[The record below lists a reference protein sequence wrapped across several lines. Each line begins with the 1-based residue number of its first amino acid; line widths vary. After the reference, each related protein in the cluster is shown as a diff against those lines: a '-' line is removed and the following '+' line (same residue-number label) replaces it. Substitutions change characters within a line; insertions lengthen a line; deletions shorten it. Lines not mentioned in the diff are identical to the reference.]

1 MLHPSRRALTSALL
15 AAAFAFAG
23 VSHAQ
28 MSVAPPP
35 TQQAAKQPGQQVVTP
50 STGATAQWGTDL
62 WAAAR
67 AGQEG
72 TFRNLLAQMRDG
84 QITGAPDSLKAS
96 ADAML
101 KNLAAREVDRAKELE
116 TANAELD
123 KYIQTSDQAG
133 GLIKALRHAVEIQM
147 LTPEGEREA
156 LVKEPRFAGLIT
168 KADARAREAETQNR
182 TLEAMT
188 LFLWL
193 DQLND
198 FSGVYRPD
206 VKRLGQRQ
214 EMIRMYAPHRL
225 FDLSQAW
232 RKELEEKALPPYNPL
247 NDDFRDKLAGIDQRT
262 IEVAIQKAREHVEQ
276 TPVNTMVAGG
286 LDNLRTLVL
295 TDDLAETFPGLKD
308 DAARKTFLE
317 TLAREQESVKALPRQ
332 MDQFQVSSM
341 LDRLL
346 GANAGSIAVPN
357 EALLHEFGNGCV
369 SKLDDYTQIIWPDE
383 VRRFEKNTQG
393 RFVGIGVQ
401 IENTEDLAV
410 RVVTPI
416 EGTPAQRAGV
426 HPSDI
431 ITKVNGKS
439 VFGLSL
445 DQVVDIITGREGTA
459 VVLTVER
466 AGKEPTDEEKKVAL
480 DAGKAPPE
488 APKEEIEFRITRAPI
503 SVATVKG
510 WKRDGARE
518 DAWDWFV
525 DKDSGVGYLR
535 LTQFADESTQELDRA
550 IAVMK
555 RQGLKAM
562 ILDLRY
568 NPGGLLDQAV
578 NIAQRFLPYENLP
591 IVKAKAAGDYVEVVG
606 YTNPARASLARIPV
620 VVLTNEGS
628 ASASEIVSGAVS
640 CYSQGYTDEDGRKY
654 EPIDA
659 MVLGWRTFG
668 KGSVQNVWSLTQ
680 ATKMKVTTNYYMLPD
695 NSIIHR
701 RPGKP
706 IWGVEPAMRIEMLP
720 EQLSKSLNI
729 RRDADILR
737 LDEHGVSHTP
747 SKDADANPDDLLAK
761 GIDLQ
766 LEAAKV
772 LLEARV
778 ASLNA
783 AEAGKVAEKH
793 GDAPTRDR

>member
-1 MLHPSRRALTSALL
+1 MPPSLRRSLPTALL
-15 AAAFAFAG
+15 AAALALTG
-23 VSHAQ
+23 VAQAQ
-28 MSVAPPP
+28 MSVAPPS
-35 TQQAAKQPGQQVVTP
+35 QQKVSAVTSP
-50 STGATAQWGTDL
+50 SATSQWGSDL
-62 WAAAR
+62 WSAAR
-67 AGQEG
+67 AGREG
-72 TFRNLLAQMRDG
+72 EFRRLLAMMRDG
-84 QITGAPDSLKAS
+84 EVKGAPDSLKSS
-96 ADAML
+96 ADSML
-101 KNLAAREVDRAKELE
+101 KNLASREVDRAKELD
-116 TANAELD
+116 TASAELD
-123 KYIQTSDQAG
+123 KYLESSNDAS
-133 GLIKALRHAVEIQM
+133 GLIKALKAAVEIQM
-147 LTPEGEREA
+147 LTPEAERQA
-156 LVKEPRFAGLIT
+156 LIKEPRFASLIS
-168 KADARAREAETQNR
+168 KADTRARAAETDNR
-182 TLEAMT
+182 TLEAIT

-193 DQLND
+193 DQLHD
-198 FSGVYRPD
+198 ISGQYRPD
-206 VKRLGQRQ
+206 VKRLAQRQ
-214 EMIRMYAPHRL
+214 EMIRLYAPHRL

-232 RKELEEKALPPYNPL
+232 RTQLEEKPLPPYNPL
-247 NDDFRDKLAGIDQRT
+247 NDDFREKLAGIDQRT
-262 IEVAIQKAREHVEQ
+262 VEVAIQRAREHVEQ

-286 LDNLRTLVL
+286 LENLRTMVL
-295 TDDLAETFPGLKD
+295 TDDLSETFPGLKD
-308 DAARKTFLE
+308 DAARKVMLE
-317 TLAREQESVKALPRQ
+317 TIAREIDSVKAMPKQL
-332 MDQFQVSSM
+332 DQFQVSS
-341 LDRLL
+341 LVDRVL
-346 GANAGSIAVPN
+346 ATNAGSIALPN
-357 EALLHEFGNGCV
+357 EALLHEFGNGCTA
-369 SKLDDYTQIIWPDE
+369 KLDDYTQIIWPDE

-401 IENTEDLAV
+401 IENTEELAV

-426 HPSDI
+426 HPNDI
-431 ITKVNGKS
+431 ITKVNGRS

-445 DQVVDIITGREGTA
+445 DQVVDVITGREGTS

-466 AGKEPTDEEKKVAL
+466 SGTEPTDEEKKLAL
-480 DAGKAPPE
+480 DAGKEPPQ

-525 DKDSGVGYLR
+525 DKDTGVGYVR

-578 NIAQRFLPYENLP
+578 NIAQRFLPYDNLP

-606 YTNPARASLARIPV
+606 YTNPSRATLARIPV

-628 ASASEIVSGAVS
+628 ASASEIVSGAVACFS
-640 CYSQGYTDEDGRKY
+640 AGYTDEDGHKY

-695 NSIIHR
+695 DSIIHR
-701 RPGKP
+701 RPGQLA
-706 IWGVEPAMRIEMLP
+706 WGVEPALRIEMLP
-720 EQLSKSLNI
+720 EQLSKSLQI

-737 LDEHGVSHTP
+737 LDENGISSAP
-747 SKDADANPDDLLAK
+747 GKDTDANPDDLLAK

-772 LLEARV
+772 LLQARV
-778 ASLNA
+778 AAQAS
-783 AEAGKVAEKH
+783 AEASKVAEKPSET
-793 GDAPTRDR
+793 GTRDR

>member
-1 MLHPSRRALTSALL
+1 MHHPTRRTISTILL
-15 AAAFAFAG
+15 AAAFALTGAA
-23 VSHAQ
+23 SAQ

-35 TQQAAKQPGQQVVTP
+35 IQQKAAQQPAAP
-50 STGATAQWGTDL
+50 APATSQWGTDL
-62 WAAAR
+62 WAAAK

-72 TFRNLLAQMRDG
+72 TFRHLLAQMRDG
-84 QITGAPDSLKAS
+84 EIAGAPDSLKAS
-96 ADAML
+96 ADSML
-101 KNLAAREVDRAKELE
+101 KNLAAREVERAKELE
-116 TANAELD
+116 TANADLD
-123 KYIQTSDQAG
+123 KYMASSTEVG

-156 LVKEPRFAGLIT
+156 LVKEPRFADLIT
-168 KADARAREAETQNR
+168 KADTRAKEAEAANR

-188 LFLWL
+188 LYLWL
-193 DQLND
+193 DQLHD
-198 FSGVYRPD
+198 FSGVYRKD

-214 EMIRMYAPHRL
+214 EMIRLYAPHRL

-232 RKELEEKALPPYNPL
+232 RKELDDKPLPPYNAL
-247 NDDFRDKLAGIDQRT
+247 NDDFQSKLAGIDQRT
-262 IEVAIQKAREHVEQ
+262 IEIAIQKAREHVEQ
-276 TPVNTMVAGG
+276 IPVNTMAIGG
-286 LDNLRTLVL
+286 LENLRTLTL
-295 TDDLAETFPGLKD
+295 TDDLSEAFAGLKD
-308 DAARKTFLE
+308 DAQRKVFLE
-317 TLAREQESVKALPRQ
+317 AIDREEAAINALPKQ
-332 MDQFQVSSM
+332 LDQFQVSTM
-341 LDRLL
+341 LDRVLA
-346 GANAGSIAVPN
+346 ANVGTINIPS
-357 EALLHEFGNGCV
+357 EALLHEFGNGFV

-401 IENTEDLAV
+401 IEATEELAV

-426 HPSDI
+426 HPNDI

-445 DQVVDIITGREGTA
+445 DQVVDIITGREGTS

-466 AGKEPTDEEKKVAL
+466 TGTEPTDDEKKVAT
-480 DAGKAPPE
+480 DAGKPVPE
-488 APKEEIEFRITRAPI
+488 ASKEEIEFRISRESIRVP
-503 SVATVKG
+503 TVKG

-518 DAWDWFV
+518 DDWNWFV

-535 LTQFADESTQELDRA
+535 LTQFADDSTQELDRA
-550 IAVMK
+550 VAVMK

-578 NIAQRFLPYENLP
+578 NIAQRFMPYDNLP

-620 VVLTNEGS
+620 VVLVNEGS

-640 CYSQGYTDEDGRKY
+640 CYSRGFTDEDGHTY
-654 EPIDA
+654 APIDA
-659 MVLGWRTFG
+659 MVLGWRSFG

-695 NSIIHR
+695 DSIIHR

-706 IWGVEPAMRIEMLP
+706 VWGVEPALRIEMLP
-720 EQLSKSLNI
+720 EQLSKSLNL

-737 LDEHGVSHTP
+737 LDENGVSNAP
-747 SKDADANPDDLLAK
+747 RGGKDADANPDDLLSK

-772 LLEARV
+772 LLQARV
-778 ASLNA
+778 AGASA
-783 AEAGKVAEKH
+783 ADAAKVAEKP
-793 GDAPTRDR
+793 AESPTRER